1 VERCTSA
8 AEAASEAHD
17 AAAREHAEHVEQL
30 NAADKKAAPELQERV
45 DASAV
50 ELAAHREAAHDA
62 RRALASI
69 KRRRDAEIRIAF
81 AKIQSERLLLAT
93 ASCASAFQET
103 KDETKT
109 ALDFAQLEAV
119 RALKRAQ
126 ARRDLGQRGGASRNA
141 PRKLSAD
148 EVFDAQQF
156 MNRETSAAVTAIK
169 ARLAQQYTR
178 ISTLFKQWDVDH
190 SSCIDREEL
199 HQVLCH
205 LQIAHTQHDLTELFE
220 DIDADGSGTIDSAEL
235 HDALRS
241 FGTPKPQNP
250 MRSNAAR
257 LAMPKRAEQSD
268 HGSDGERIAI
278 NTLKRSLKSNLTR
291 VKDLFTQWDVD
302 GDGQISI
309 RELERALAGLCIPI
323 DKPAVKRLFK
333 LMDGDNSGTID
344 FRELEQL
351 LRADGAPDVVSLAR
365 NGPIDTGMRTLT
377 VAPRGG
383 RPQTAPG
390 GLAQSTPTVLGGQ
403 RSRAGGHVRSAS
415 SAVRPATAQLPNLRK
430 SLSSR

>member
-1 VERCTSA
+1 MFT
-8 AEAASEAHD
+8 
-17 AAAREHAEHVEQL
+17 
-30 NAADKKAAPELQERV
+30 APP
-45 DASAV
+45 
-50 ELAAHREAAHDA
+50 HHG
-62 RRALASI
+62 
-69 KRRRDAEIRIAF
+69 
-81 AKIQSERLLLAT
+81 T
-93 ASCASAFQET
+93 C
-103 KDETKT
+103 
-109 ALDFAQLEAV
+109 
-119 RALKRAQ
+119 
-126 ARRDLGQRGGASRNA
+126 
-141 PRKLSAD
+141 
-148 EVFDAQQF
+148 
-156 MNRETSAAVTAIK
+156 
-169 ARLAQQYTR
+169 
-178 ISTLFKQWDVDH
+178 
-190 SSCIDREEL
+190 
-199 HQVLCH
+199 QVLCH
-205 LQIAHTQHDLTELFE
+205 LQIAHTQQDLTELFE

-333 LMDGDNSGTID
+333 LMGTLPLPRRMLPSPIPPRPSHRSLSLSFSLPLSLCVRTDGDNSGTID